1 VRYTCRRRDASQS
14 SFAGA
19 KRSPSFPNTSG
30 DPEQEYVADSMT
42 EDVRP
47 DLLRHGTLMLFF
59 VAMPLV
65 VGLMTFAVPLQ
76 PGVCDL
82 AFPVLNSVSS
92 WLTAVGA
99 LLVNVSLVV
108 GNFAPHRV
116 DGSSTAV
123 RARVFP

>member
-1 VRYTCRRRDASQS
+1 
-14 SFAGA
+14 
-19 KRSPSFPNTSG
+19 
-30 DPEQEYVADSMT
+30 MI
-42 EDVRP
+42 
-47 DLLRHGTLMLFF
+47 FF
-59 VAMPLV
+59 VVMPLV

-76 PGVCDL
+76 SGVCDV

-92 WLTAVGA
+92 WLTAAGA

-116 DGSSTAV
+116 DGLSTAV